1 MGARAGADGAGS
13 PRRSDVGLGAASPKA
28 VYNPKSMA
36 IDLSAWSY
44 RKGSPCMDIGTQK
57 SMKMAPHGSGS
68 IWDYGRPERG
78 DGENLTLPIEP
89 KSDLDRFM
97 KICFPNGYDRAGLMG
112 LANAPVENWPAA
124 EFHQAMVDAG
134 FEHLLRIDV
143 LSHLLDT
150 VNGHG
155 TRPFTHQTTVEA
167 SRP

>member
-1 MGARAGADGAGS
+1 MTDPSSEQPPVALRLGDVVKRSEPGRD
-13 PRRSDVGLGAASPKA
+13 RRGVVIAT
-28 VYNPKSMA
+28 VV
-36 IDLSAWSY
+36 
-44 RKGSPCMDIGTQK
+44 
-57 SMKMAPHGSGS
+57 
-68 IWDYGRPERG
+68 
-78 DGENLTLPIEP
+78 
-89 KSDLDRFM
+89 
-97 KICFPNGYDRAGLMG
+97 